1 MKYLKY
7 HKEYKLDNIYDDFK
21 SSSLLEEYGL
31 ENDITWGGSLLGR
44 LINSTLRKMKIGYNY
59 TKINNLVKL
68 FKQELYSLVEDYS
81 LNDEEKKKLN
91 NLSYRMLLE
100 EIYKEVS
107 NEKDVNDKLKVLL
120 GDASTI
126 GLIDNVITQVE
137 KAELENK
144 ETLIEKLKKF
154 KNDLLEIQKGVG
166 ENEGENE
173 EGETEENT
181 GNDKSNPALVFY
193 NNSKLLLQSI
203 CKIHRDIKNNTVK
216 FEKGVSDEIKIGNEY
231 SYTNK
236 EGKTNRVKVISLNN
250 VINIGNDKEYLTKDD
265 VKKEP
270 IKKGLVSVAI
280 MGPDGKY
287 TASTVAVDPSML
299 KKTADS
305 KTSTFFDDKKYQ
317 QQRTNTVQEVND
329 KIELAKKGLSVYTA
343 KGNKERIN
351 FYNNEINTY
360 QSKLNRLKS
369 REATKTS
376 GKVSTETRP
385 DYDLTADKRAKEET
399 KKMHGHPITVESF
412 INEELDAN
420 LRDQESQARSSWNKV
435 VNAYNKSGISKFI
448 AHIESIIDVNGA
460 DKLKESKKKILEIG
474 RQVVINYENVGRP
487 ISVDELISESEGY
500 SISDIAKSISLFG
513 RVLLAFSEDMGL
525 LGSFGNSYKSEGG
538 DAGGAGNHIKLFITS
553 FDKMKESYPL
563 LKKESMLRNYSSF
576 LLIKEEVD
584 ETPDNVSL
592 DEPDNTPTTE
602 EKPTEQPEQQPE
614 EQQNTEGV
622 NEGDSVKKSWF
633 KFFKKGEEKEW
644 KVTEEDQ
651 QLREDIEKKEGIDI
665 KLSNPDDDHII
676 KIVNIFGR
684 AYKLYATDYIPSG
697 RPNGKISLKTMREY
711 EHIGQGESKWSAD
724 GSPGFGP
731 WAAKLPYNKWQDGIT
746 KILEDKQ
753 LRKILAN
760 AKFVSDAEAS
770 TNTQMKAPGSG
781 KTLFT
786 FINDLLNNDNGT
798 FKKHRAI
805 IFKKYFNTEGSNGTA
820 QQGNLPDSPGLDPII
835 SKDDEGAVDMP
846 FFSEQ
851 FTTGLK
857 NKKGNIIKVI
867 SKDDN
872 IYTIYPITTG
882 SDKEPYVLFRY
893 QVSSKNNPKQS
904 IASDYVRKQTAKTE
918 NKETYKTDYIE
929 DVKNNG
935 IPYSNDVKINIG
947 FASIKGFLIGN
958 KFSFKSISVEDIK
971 NNNFNSIKDYTMV
984 ISDIYYLIV
993 PTPEKNRKNGDV
1005 KQKNKLVDAKF
1016 VMTKNDV
1023 DLDGKVNK
1031 IIAEFKNKK

>member
-7 HKEYKLDNIYDDFK
+7 HQEYRMENLKTDFE
-21 SSSLLEEYGL
+21 SSTMISEAF

-68 FKQELYSLVEDYS
+68 FNQELYSLLEDYS
-81 LNDEEKKKLN
+81 LNDDEKKKLN

-107 NEKDVNDKLKVLL
+107 SEKDVKEKLKILL
-120 GDASTI
+120 GDASNI
-126 GLIDNVITQVE
+126 GLVDNVISQVE
-137 KAELENK
+137 KANLENK
-144 ETLIEKLKKF
+144 EVLLEKLKKF
-154 KNDLLEIQKGVG
+154 KNDLLEIQKGLG
-166 ENEGENE
+166 IDGEGEG
-173 EGETEENT
+173 EGEENA
-181 GNDKSNPALVFY
+181 DDAKSNPAVIFY

-216 FEKGVSDEIKIGNEY
+216 FEKGVSDEIKVGNEY

-250 VINIGNDKEYLTKDD
+250 VINIGDDKEYLTKDD

-270 IKKGLVSVAI
+270 IKKGLVSVAV
-280 MGPDGKY
+280 MGSDGKY

-299 KKTADS
+299 KKTTDS

-317 QQRTNTVQEVND
+317 QQRTNTSQEILT

-343 KGNKERIN
+343 KRNKERVN
-351 FYNNEINTY
+351 FYNNEIKTY
-360 QSKLNRLKS
+360 QAKLDRVKGK
-369 REATKTS
+369 EATKVP

-385 DYDLTADKRAKEET
+385 DYDVTADKRAKEET
-399 KKMHGHPITVESF
+399 KRMHGQPMTTESV
-412 INEELDAN
+412 INEEVDAN
-420 LRDQESQARSSWNKV
+420 LRDQESQARFSWNKV
-435 VNAYNKSGISKFI
+435 VNAYNKSGIAKFVPY
-448 AHIESIIDVNGA
+448 IESIIDVNGA

-474 RQVVINYENVGRP
+474 RQVVINYDNVGKP
-487 ISVDELISESEGY
+487 ISMDELISEAEGT
-500 SISDIAKSISLFG
+500 SVSDIAKSISLFG

-525 LGSFGNSYKSEGG
+525 LGSYGNSYKSEG
-538 DAGGAGNHIKLFITS
+538 DAGGAGNHIKLFINS
-553 FDKMKESYPL
+553 FNKIKEVYPSI
-563 LKKESMLRNYSSF
+563 KKESIVRDYSSF
-576 LLIKEEVD
+576 ILIKEEAD
-584 ETPDNVSL
+584 EAPDNIKL
-592 DEPDNTPTTE
+592 DEP
-602 EKPTEQPEQQPE
+602 KPDEEQPAGQPVE
-614 EQQNTEGV
+614 PQNTEV
-622 NEGDSVKKSWF
+622 PDESDNSDRVKKSWF
-633 KFFKKGEEKEW
+633 KFFKKDEEKEW
-644 KVTEEDQ
+644 KVTKEDQ
-651 QLREDIEKKEGIDI
+651 QLRDDIEKKEGTDI

-711 EHIGQGESKWSAD
+711 EHIGQGEPKWSAE
-724 GSPGFGP
+724 GTPGFGP

-753 LRKILAN
+753 LRRILAN
-760 AKFVSDAEAS
+760 AKFVSDAESS
-770 TNTQMKAPGSG
+770 TNTPMKSPGSG
-781 KTLFT
+781 KTLLT

-805 IFKKYFNTEGSNGTA
+805 IFKKYFNTEGSGGGTA
-820 QQGNLPDSPGLDPII
+820 QQGNLPDSPTFDPII

-857 NKKGNIIKVI
+857 NKKGNIIKVV

-872 IYTIYPITTG
+872 VYTIYPITAG
-882 SDKEPYVLFRY
+882 SDKDPYVLFRY

-918 NKETYKTDYIE
+918 NKEVYKTDYIE
-929 DVKNNG
+929 DVRNNG
-935 IPYSNDVKINIG
+935 IPYSNDVRINIG
-947 FASIKGFLIGN
+947 FASTKGFLIGG
-958 KFSFKSISVEDIK
+958 KFPFKSISVEDIK
-971 NNNFNSIKDYTMV
+971 NNNFNGIKDYIME

-993 PTPEKNRKNGDV
+993 PTPEKNKKSGDV
-1005 KQKNKLVDAKF
+1005 KQRNKLVDARF
-1016 VMTKNDV
+1016 TMTRNDV